1 MNLLVDNE
9 TPPTMIDKKNI
20 ANVRTKYHRVM
31 HTKVYFE
38 EVNNL
43 IGSAYSSGGSVMVIN
58 VLGMLKDVLEEL

>member
-1 MNLLVDNE
+1 
-9 TPPTMIDKKNI
+9 
-20 ANVRTKYHRVM
+20 M

-58 VLGMLKDVLEEL
+58 VLEMLKDVLEEL